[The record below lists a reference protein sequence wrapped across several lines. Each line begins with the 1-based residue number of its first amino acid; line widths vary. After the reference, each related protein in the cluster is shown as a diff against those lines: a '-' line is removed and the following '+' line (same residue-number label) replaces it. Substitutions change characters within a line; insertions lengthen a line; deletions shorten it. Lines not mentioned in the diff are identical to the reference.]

1 MAKNKLYFIGYGH
14 MAEAIYQRLDKSL
27 FKNIFLVEKDDD
39 RRISINKKKHDK
51 TQLLKSLQDI
61 KFCNSDIVILAVK
74 PNQIKSICNEIN
86 SLIIEKKDLPLV
98 ISIAAGVTTTSI
110 KDYIIQENLSHLQN
124 FLNIYRAMPN
134 LCASNGDS
142 ITGLFGSSV
151 SDITNSKNTVS
162 EIFNSVGEILWLK
175 KEADLNIV
183 TAISGSGPA
192 YIFYIMEIMIN
203 SAQELGL
210 SEKDA
215 KKLVTMTLIGSGK
228 MGLSIQNLKE
238 QISKVSSKG
247 GTTEAAIKVFEKEN
261 LGLIFNQAIEAAHAR
276 SKEISQSNE

>member
-27 FKNIFLVEKDDD
+27 FENIFLIEKDND
-39 RRISINKKKHDK
+39 RRVSIDKKKYGK
-51 TQLLKSLQDI
+51 TQLLKSLHGI
-61 KFCNSDIVILAVK
+61 KFCNSDIAILAVK
-74 PNQIKSICNEIN
+74 PNQIKLICNEIN
-86 SLIIEKKDLPLV
+86 SLIIEKKDLPEV
-98 ISIAAGVTTTSI
+98 VSIAAGVTTTSI
-110 KDYIIQENLSHLQN
+110 KNYIIKDNLSHLQN

-142 ITGLFGSSV
+142 ITGLFGSFV
-151 SDITNSKNTVS
+151 SDKSNSKNTVS
-162 EIFNSVGEILWLK
+162 EIFNSVGEILWVK
-175 KEADLNIV
+175 KESDLNIV

-192 YIFYIMEIMIN
+192 YILYIMEVMIN

-210 SEKDA
+210 SEIDA
-215 KKLVTMTLIGSGK
+215 KKLVAMTLIGSGK

-247 GTTEAAIKVFEKEN
+247 GTTEAALKVFEKEN
-261 LGLIFNQAIEAAHAR
+261 LSLIFNQAIEAAHAR

>member
-27 FKNIFLVEKDDD
+27 FENICLIEKDDD
-39 RRISINKKKHDK
+39 RRISIDKKKHGK
-51 TQLLKSLQDI
+51 TQLLKSLQGI

-86 SLIIEKKDLPLV
+86 SLMIEKKDLPVV

-162 EIFNSVGEILWLK
+162 EIFNSVGEILWVK

-215 KKLVTMTLIGSGK
+215 KKLVAMTLIGSGK

-247 GTTEAAIKVFEKEN
+247 GTTEAALKVFEKEN
-261 LGLIFNQAIEAAHAR
+261 LSLIFNQAIEAAHAR

>member
-27 FKNIFLVEKDDD
+27 FENIFLIEKDDG
-39 RRISINKKKHDK
+39 RRIDIDKKKHGK
-51 TQLLKSLQDI
+51 TQLLKSLHGI

-86 SLIIEKKDLPLV
+86 SLIIEKKDLPVV

-162 EIFNSVGEILWLK
+162 EIFNSVGEILWVK

-192 YIFYIMEIMIN
+192 YIFYIMEVMIN

-247 GTTEAAIKVFEKEN
+247 GTTEAALKVFEKEN
-261 LGLIFNQAIEAAHAR
+261 LSLIFNQAIEAAHAR

>member
-27 FKNIFLVEKDDD
+27 FENICLIEKDDD
-39 RRISINKKKHDK
+39 RRISIDKKKHGK
-51 TQLLKSLQDI
+51 TQLLKSLQGI

-86 SLIIEKKDLPLV
+86 SLIIEKKDLPVV

-110 KDYIIQENLSHLQN
+110 RDYIIQENLSHLQN

>member
-27 FKNIFLVEKDDD
+27 FENICLIEKDDD
-39 RRISINKKKHDK
+39 RRISIDKKKHGK

-86 SLIIEKKDLPLV
+86 SLIIEKKDLPVV

-151 SDITNSKNTVS
+151 SNITNSKNTVS
-162 EIFNSVGEILWLK
+162 EIFNYVGETLWVK

-192 YIFYIMEIMIN
+192 YIFYIMEIMIS

-247 GTTEAAIKVFEKEN
+247 GTTEAALKVFEKGN
-261 LGLIFNQAIEAAHAR
+261 LSLIFNQAIEAAHAR

>member
-14 MAEAIYQRLDKSL
+14 MAEAIYQRLDKTL
-27 FKNIFLVEKDDD
+27 FENICLIEKDDD
-39 RRISINKKKHDK
+39 RRISIDKKKHGK
-51 TQLLKSLQDI
+51 TQLLKSLQGI

-86 SLIIEKKDLPLV
+86 SLIIEKKDLPVV

-151 SDITNSKNTVS
+151 SEATNTKNTVS
-162 EIFNSVGEILWLK
+162 EIFSSVGEILWVK

-192 YIFYIMEIMIN
+192 YIFYIMEVMIN

-215 KKLVTMTLIGSGK
+215 KKLVAMTLIGSGK

-247 GTTEAAIKVFEKEN
+247 GTTEAALKVFEKEN

>member
-27 FKNIFLVEKDDD
+27 FENIFLIEKDDD
-39 RRISINKKKHDK
+39 RRISIDKKKHCK
-51 TQLLKSLQDI
+51 TQLLKSLHGI
-61 KFCNSDIVILAVK
+61 KFSNSDIVILAVK

-162 EIFNSVGEILWLK
+162 EIFNSVGETLWVK

-192 YIFYIMEIMIN
+192 YIFYIMEVMIN

-215 KKLVTMTLIGSGK
+215 KKLVAMTLIGSGK

-247 GTTEAAIKVFEKEN
+247 GTTEAALKVFEKEN
-261 LGLIFNQAIEAAHAR
+261 LSLIFNQAIEAAHAR

>member
-27 FKNIFLVEKDDD
+27 FENIFLIEKDDD
-39 RRISINKKKHDK
+39 RRISIDKKKHGK
-51 TQLLKSLQDI
+51 TQLLKSLQGI

-86 SLIIEKKDLPLV
+86 SLIIEKKDLPVV

-162 EIFNSVGEILWLK
+162 EIFNSVGEILWVK

-247 GTTEAAIKVFEKEN
+247 GTTEAALKVFEKEN

>member
-14 MAEAIYQRLDKSL
+14 MAKAIYQRLDKSL
-27 FKNIFLVEKDDD
+27 FKNIFLIEKDDD
-39 RRISINKKKHDK
+39 RRISIDKKKYGK
-51 TQLLKSLQDI
+51 TQLLKSLQGI

-74 PNQIKSICNEIN
+74 PNQIKSVCNEIN
-86 SLIIEKKDLPLV
+86 SLMMEKKDLPVV

-162 EIFNSVGEILWLK
+162 EIFNSVGEILWVK
-175 KEADLNIV
+175 KETDLNIV

-192 YIFYIMEIMIN
+192 YIFYIMEVMIN

-215 KKLVTMTLIGSGK
+215 KKLVAMTLIGSGK
-228 MGLSIQNLKE
+228 MGLNIQNLKE

-247 GTTEAAIKVFEKEN
+247 GTTEAALKVFEKEN
-261 LGLIFNQAIEAAHAR
+261 LSLIFNQAIKAAHAR

>member
-27 FKNIFLVEKDDD
+27 FENIFLIEKDDD
-39 RRISINKKKHDK
+39 RRISIDKKKHGK
-51 TQLLKSLQDI
+51 TQLLKSLHGI

-86 SLIIEKKDLPLV
+86 SLIIEKKDLPVV

-162 EIFNSVGEILWLK
+162 EIFNSVGEILWVK

-192 YIFYIMEIMIN
+192 YIFYIMEVMIN

-215 KKLVTMTLIGSGK
+215 KKLVAMTLIGSGK

-247 GTTEAAIKVFEKEN
+247 GTTEAALKVFEKEN
-261 LGLIFNQAIEAAHAR
+261 LSLIFNRAIEAAHAR

>member
-1 MAKNKLYFIGYGH
+1 
-14 MAEAIYQRLDKSL
+14 
-27 FKNIFLVEKDDD
+27 
-39 RRISINKKKHDK
+39 
-51 TQLLKSLQDI
+51 
-61 KFCNSDIVILAVK
+61 
-74 PNQIKSICNEIN
+74 
-86 SLIIEKKDLPLV
+86 LPVV

-124 FLNIYRAMPN
+124 FLNVYRSMPN

-142 ITGLFGSSV
+142 ITGLFESSV
-151 SDITNSKNTVS
+151 SDTTNSKDTVS
-162 EIFNSVGEILWLK
+162 EIFNSVGETLWVK

-192 YIFYIMEIMIN
+192 YIFYIMEVMIN

-215 KKLVTMTLIGSGK
+215 KKLVTLTLIGSGK

-247 GTTEAAIKVFEKEN
+247 GTTEAALKVFEKEN
-261 LGLIFNQAIEAAHAR
+261 LSLILNRAIEAAHAR

>member
-27 FKNIFLVEKDDD
+27 FENIFLIEKDDD
-39 RRISINKKKHDK
+39 RRISIDKKKHGK
-51 TQLLKSLQDI
+51 TQLLKSLQGI

-74 PNQIKSICNEIN
+74 PNQVKSICNEIN
-86 SLIIEKKDLPLV
+86 SLIIEKKDLPVV

-110 KDYIIQENLSHLQN
+110 RDYIIQENLSHLQN

-192 YIFYIMEIMIN
+192 YIFYIMEVMIN

-215 KKLVTMTLIGSGK
+215 KKLVAMTLIGSGK
-228 MGLSIQNLKE
+228 MGLSIQNLKD

>member
-27 FKNIFLVEKDDD
+27 FKNIFLIEKDDD
-39 RRISINKKKHDK
+39 RRISIDKKRHGK
-51 TQLLKSLQDI
+51 TQLLKSLQGI

-86 SLIIEKKDLPLV
+86 SLIIEKKDLPVV
-98 ISIAAGVTTTSI
+98 ISIAAGVTTISI

-162 EIFNSVGEILWLK
+162 EIFNSVGEILWVK

-203 SAQELGL
+203 SAQKLGL

-247 GTTEAAIKVFEKEN
+247 GTTEVALKVFEKEN
-261 LGLIFNQAIEAAHAR
+261 LSLIFNQAIKAAHAK

>member
-27 FKNIFLVEKDDD
+27 FENICLIEKDDD
-39 RRISINKKKHDK
+39 RRISIDKKKHGK
-51 TQLLKSLQDI
+51 TQLLKSLQGI

-86 SLIIEKKDLPLV
+86 SLIIEKKDLPVV

-162 EIFNSVGEILWLK
+162 EIFNSVGEILWVK

-247 GTTEAAIKVFEKEN
+247 GTTEAALKVFEKEN

>member
-27 FKNIFLVEKDDD
+27 FKNIFLIEKDDD
-39 RRISINKKKHDK
+39 RRISIDKKKHGK
-51 TQLLKSLQDI
+51 TQLLKSLQGI

-74 PNQIKSICNEIN
+74 PNQVKSICNEIN
-86 SLIIEKKDLPLV
+86 SLIIEKKDLPVV

-110 KDYIIQENLSHLQN
+110 RDYIIQENLSHLQN

-215 KKLVTMTLIGSGK
+215 KKLVAMTLIGSGK

>member
-27 FKNIFLVEKDDD
+27 FENICLIEKDDD
-39 RRISINKKKHDK
+39 RRISIDKKKHGK
-51 TQLLKSLQDI
+51 TQLLKSLQGI

-86 SLIIEKKDLPLV
+86 SLIIEKKDLPVV

-110 KDYIIQENLSHLQN
+110 RDYIIQENLSHLQN

-162 EIFNSVGEILWLK
+162 EIFNSVGEILWVK
-175 KEADLNIV
+175 KESDLNIV

-192 YIFYIMEIMIN
+192 YIFYIMEVMIN
-203 SAQELGL
+203 SALELGL

-215 KKLVTMTLIGSGK
+215 KKLVAMTLIGSGK

-247 GTTEAAIKVFEKEN
+247 GTTEAALKVFDKEN
-261 LGLIFNQAIEAAHAR
+261 LSLIFNQAIEAAHAR

>member
-27 FKNIFLVEKDDD
+27 FENIFLIEKDDG
-39 RRISINKKKHDK
+39 RRIDIDKKKHGK
-51 TQLLKSLQDI
+51 TQLLKSLHGI

-74 PNQIKSICNEIN
+74 PNQIKLICNEIN
-86 SLIIEKKDLPLV
+86 SLIIEKKDLPVV

-110 KDYIIQENLSHLQN
+110 KDFIIQENLSHLQN

-151 SDITNSKNTVS
+151 SDITNTKNTVS
-162 EIFNSVGEILWLK
+162 EIFSSVGEILWVK

-192 YIFYIMEIMIN
+192 YIFYIMEVMIN

-247 GTTEAAIKVFEKEN
+247 GTTEAALKVFEKEN

>member
-27 FKNIFLVEKDDD
+27 FENICLIEKDDD
-39 RRISINKKKHDK
+39 RRISIDKKKHGK
-51 TQLLKSLQDI
+51 TQLLKSLQGI

-247 GTTEAAIKVFEKEN
+247 GTTEAALKVFEKEN
-261 LGLIFNQAIEAAHAR
+261 LSLIFNQAIEAAHAR

>member
-27 FKNIFLVEKDDD
+27 FENICLIEKDDD
-39 RRISINKKKHDK
+39 RRISIDKKKHGK
-51 TQLLKSLQDI
+51 TQLLKSLQGI

-86 SLIIEKKDLPLV
+86 SLIIEKKDLPVV

-162 EIFNSVGEILWLK
+162 EIFNSVGEILWVK

>member
-27 FKNIFLVEKDDD
+27 FENICLIEKDDD
-39 RRISINKKKHDK
+39 RRISIDKKKHGK
-51 TQLLKSLQDI
+51 TQLLKSLKGI

-86 SLIIEKKDLPLV
+86 SLIIEKKDLPVV

-162 EIFNSVGEILWLK
+162 EIFNSVGEILWVK

-247 GTTEAAIKVFEKEN
+247 GTTEAALKVFEKEN
-261 LGLIFNQAIEAAHAR
+261 LSLIFNRAIEAAHAR

>member
-27 FKNIFLVEKDDD
+27 FKNIFLIEKDDD
-39 RRISINKKKHDK
+39 RRISIDKKKHGK
-51 TQLLKSLQDI
+51 TQLLKSLQGI

-86 SLIIEKKDLPLV
+86 SLIIEKKDLPVV

-162 EIFNSVGEILWLK
+162 EIFNSVGEILWVK

-247 GTTEAAIKVFEKEN
+247 GTTEAALKVFEKEN
-261 LGLIFNQAIEAAHAR
+261 LSLIFNQAIEAAHAR

>member
-27 FKNIFLVEKDDD
+27 FENICLIEKDDD
-39 RRISINKKKHDK
+39 RRISIDKKKHGK
-51 TQLLKSLQDI
+51 TQLLKSLQGI

-74 PNQIKSICNEIN
+74 PNQVKSICNEIN

-151 SDITNSKNTVS
+151 SDITISKNTVS
-162 EIFNSVGEILWLK
+162 EIFNSVGEILWVK

>member
-27 FKNIFLVEKDDD
+27 FENIFLIEKDDG
-39 RRISINKKKHDK
+39 RRISIDKKKHGK
-51 TQLLKSLQDI
+51 TQLLKNLHGI

-74 PNQIKSICNEIN
+74 PNQIKLICNEIN
-86 SLIIEKKDLPLV
+86 SLIIEKKDLPVV

-151 SDITNSKNTVS
+151 SDITNTKNTVS
-162 EIFNSVGEILWLK
+162 EIFSSVGEILWVK

-192 YIFYIMEIMIN
+192 YIFYIMEVMIN
-203 SAQELGL
+203 SAQKLGL

-247 GTTEAAIKVFEKEN
+247 GTTEAALKVFEKEN

>member
-27 FKNIFLVEKDDD
+27 FENICLIEKDDD
-39 RRISINKKKHDK
+39 RRISIDKKKDGK
-51 TQLLKSLQDI
+51 TQLLKSLHGI

-86 SLIIEKKDLPLV
+86 SLIIEKKDLPVV

-162 EIFNSVGEILWLK
+162 EIFNSVGEILWVK

-247 GTTEAAIKVFEKEN
+247 GTTEAALKVFEKEN
-261 LGLIFNQAIEAAHAR
+261 LSLIFNRAIEAAHAR

>member
-27 FKNIFLVEKDDD
+27 FENIFLIEKDDG
-39 RRISINKKKHDK
+39 RRISIDKKKHGK
-51 TQLLKSLQDI
+51 TQLLKNLHGI

-74 PNQIKSICNEIN
+74 PNQIKLICNEIN

-110 KDYIIQENLSHLQN
+110 KDFIIQENLSHLQN

-151 SDITNSKNTVS
+151 SDITNTKNTVS
-162 EIFNSVGEILWLK
+162 EIFSSVGEILWVK

-192 YIFYIMEIMIN
+192 YIFYIMEVMIY
-203 SAQELGL
+203 SAQKLGL

-215 KKLVTMTLIGSGK
+215 KKLVAMTFMGSGK
-228 MGLSIQNLKE
+228 MGLGIQNLKE
-238 QISKVSSKG
+238 EISKVSSKG
-247 GTTEAAIKVFEKEN
+247 GTTEAALKVFEKEN
-261 LGLIFNQAIEAAHAR
+261 LSLIFNQAIEAAHAR

>member
-14 MAEAIYQRLDKSL
+14 MAEAIYQKLDKSL
-27 FKNIFLVEKDDD
+27 FENICLIEKDDD
-39 RRISINKKKHDK
+39 RRISIDKKKHGK
-51 TQLLKSLQDI
+51 TQLLKSLQGI

-86 SLIIEKKDLPLV
+86 SLIIEKKDLPVV

-162 EIFNSVGEILWLK
+162 EIFNSVGEILWVK

-203 SAQELGL
+203 SAQKLGL

>member
-27 FKNIFLVEKDDD
+27 FENIFLIEKDDD
-39 RRISINKKKHDK
+39 RRISIDKKRHGK
-51 TQLLKSLQDI
+51 TQLLKSLHGI

-74 PNQIKSICNEIN
+74 PNQIKLICNEIN
-86 SLIIEKKDLPLV
+86 SLIIEKKDLPVV

-162 EIFNSVGEILWLK
+162 EIFNSVGEILWVK
-175 KEADLNIV
+175 KESDLNIV

-192 YIFYIMEIMIN
+192 YIFYIMEVMIN

-215 KKLVTMTLIGSGK
+215 KKLVAMTLIGSGK

-247 GTTEAAIKVFEKEN
+247 GTTEAALKVFEKEN

>member
-27 FKNIFLVEKDDD
+27 FKNIFLIEKDDD
-39 RRISINKKKHDK
+39 RRISIDKKKHGK
-51 TQLLKSLQDI
+51 TQLLKSLQGI

-86 SLIIEKKDLPLV
+86 SLIIEKKDLPVV

-162 EIFNSVGEILWLK
+162 EIFNSVGEILWVK

-247 GTTEAAIKVFEKEN
+247 GTTEAALKVFEKEN
-261 LGLIFNQAIEAAHAR
+261 LSLIFNRAIEAAHAR

>member
-27 FKNIFLVEKDDD
+27 FENIFLIEKDDD
-39 RRISINKKKHDK
+39 RRISIDKKKHGK
-51 TQLLKSLQDI
+51 TQLLKSLQGI

-86 SLIIEKKDLPLV
+86 SLIMGKKDLPV
-98 ISIAAGVTTTSI
+98 IISIAAGVTTTSI

-162 EIFNSVGEILWLK
+162 EIFNSVGEILWVK

-192 YIFYIMEIMIN
+192 YIFYIMEVMIN

-215 KKLVTMTLIGSGK
+215 KKLVAMTLIGSGK

-247 GTTEAAIKVFEKEN
+247 GTTEAALKVFEKEN
-261 LGLIFNQAIEAAHAR
+261 LSLIFNQAIEAAHAR

>member
-27 FKNIFLVEKDDD
+27 FENICLIEKDDD
-39 RRISINKKKHDK
+39 RRISIDKKKQGK
-51 TQLLKSLQDI
+51 TQLLKSLQGI

-74 PNQIKSICNEIN
+74 PNQVKSICNEIN
-86 SLIIEKKDLPLV
+86 SLIIEKKDLPVV

-110 KDYIIQENLSHLQN
+110 RDYIIQENLSHLQN

-215 KKLVTMTLIGSGK
+215 KKLVAMTLIGSGK
-228 MGLSIQNLKE
+228 MGLSIQNLKD

>member
-27 FKNIFLVEKDDD
+27 FENIFLIEKDDG
-39 RRISINKKKHDK
+39 RRISIDKKKHGK
-51 TQLLKSLQDI
+51 TQLLKNLHGI

-74 PNQIKSICNEIN
+74 PNQIKLICNEIN
-86 SLIIEKKDLPLV
+86 SLIIEKKDLPVV

-110 KDYIIQENLSHLQN
+110 KDFIIQENLSHLQN

-151 SDITNSKNTVS
+151 SDITNTKNTVS
-162 EIFNSVGEILWLK
+162 EIFNSVGEILWVK

-192 YIFYIMEIMIN
+192 YIFYIMEVMIN
-203 SAQELGL
+203 SAQKLGL

-247 GTTEAAIKVFEKEN
+247 GTTEAALKVFEKEN

>member
-27 FKNIFLVEKDDD
+27 FENICLIEKDDD
-39 RRISINKKKHDK
+39 RRISIDKKKQGK
-51 TQLLKSLQDI
+51 TQLLKSLQGI

-74 PNQIKSICNEIN
+74 PNQVKSICNEIN
-86 SLIIEKKDLPLV
+86 SLIIEKKDLPVV

-110 KDYIIQENLSHLQN
+110 RDYIIQENLSHLQN

-151 SDITNSKNTVS
+151 NDITNSKNTVS

-215 KKLVTMTLIGSGK
+215 KKLVAMTLIGSGK
-228 MGLSIQNLKE
+228 MGLSIQNLKD

>member
-27 FKNIFLVEKDDD
+27 FKNIFLIEKDDD
-39 RRISINKKKHDK
+39 RRISIDKKRHNK
-51 TQLLKSLQDI
+51 TQLLKSLQGI

-74 PNQIKSICNEIN
+74 PNQVKSICNEIN

-162 EIFNSVGEILWLK
+162 EIFNSVGEVLWLK

>member
-27 FKNIFLVEKDDD
+27 FENICLIEKDDD
-39 RRISINKKKHDK
+39 RRISIDKKKHGK
-51 TQLLKSLQDI
+51 TQLLKSLHGI

-86 SLIIEKKDLPLV
+86 SLIIEKKDLPVV

-162 EIFNSVGEILWLK
+162 EIFNSVGEILWVK

-192 YIFYIMEIMIN
+192 YIFYIMEVMIN

-247 GTTEAAIKVFEKEN
+247 GTTEAALKVFEKEN
-261 LGLIFNQAIEAAHAR
+261 LSLIFNRAIEAAHAR

>member
-27 FKNIFLVEKDDD
+27 FKNIFLIEKDDD
-39 RRISINKKKHDK
+39 RRISIDKKKHGK
-51 TQLLKSLQDI
+51 TQLLKSLQGI

-86 SLIIEKKDLPLV
+86 SLIIEKKDLPVV

-162 EIFNSVGEILWLK
+162 EIFNSVGEILWVK

-215 KKLVTMTLIGSGK
+215 KKLVAMTLIGSGK

-247 GTTEAAIKVFEKEN
+247 GTTEAALKVFEKEN
-261 LGLIFNQAIEAAHAR
+261 LSLIFNQAIEAAHAR

>member
-27 FKNIFLVEKDDD
+27 FENICLIEKDDD
-39 RRISINKKKHDK
+39 RRISINKKKQGK
-51 TQLLKSLQDI
+51 TQLLKSLQGI

-86 SLIIEKKDLPLV
+86 LLIIEKKDLPVV

-151 SDITNSKNTVS
+151 SDITNSKNTIS
-162 EIFNSVGEILWLK
+162 EIFNSVGEILWVK

-215 KKLVTMTLIGSGK
+215 KKLVAMTLIGSGK

-247 GTTEAAIKVFEKEN
+247 GTTEAALKVFEKEN
-261 LGLIFNQAIEAAHAR
+261 LSLIFNQAIEAAHAR

>member
-27 FKNIFLVEKDDD
+27 FENIFLIEKDDD
-39 RRISINKKKHDK
+39 RRISIDKKKHGK
-51 TQLLKSLQDI
+51 THLLKSLHGI
-61 KFCNSDIVILAVK
+61 RFCNSDIIILAVK

-86 SLIIEKKDLPLV
+86 SLIIEKKDLPVV

-151 SDITNSKNTVS
+151 SDTTNTKNTVS
-162 EIFNSVGEILWLK
+162 EIFSSVGEILWVK

-192 YIFYIMEIMIN
+192 YIFYIMEVMIN

-215 KKLVTMTLIGSGK
+215 KKLVAMTLIGSGK
-228 MGLSIQNLKE
+228 MGLSIENLKE

-247 GTTEAAIKVFEKEN
+247 GTTEAALKVFEKEN

>member
-27 FKNIFLVEKDDD
+27 FENICLIEKDDD
-39 RRISINKKKHDK
+39 RRISIDKKKHGK
-51 TQLLKSLQDI
+51 TQLLKSLQGI

-86 SLIIEKKDLPLV
+86 SLIIEKKDLPVV

-110 KDYIIQENLSHLQN
+110 RDYIIQENLSHLQN

-247 GTTEAAIKVFEKEN
+247 GTTEAALKVFEKEN
-261 LGLIFNQAIEAAHAR
+261 LSLIFNQAIEAAHAR

>member
-1 MAKNKLYFIGYGH
+1 MAKNKLYFIGYGY

-27 FKNIFLVEKDDD
+27 FENICLIEKDDD
-39 RRISINKKKHDK
+39 RRISIDKKKHGK
-51 TQLLKSLQDI
+51 TQLLKSLHGI

-74 PNQIKSICNEIN
+74 PNQIKLICNEIN
-86 SLIIEKKDLPLV
+86 LLIIEKKDLPEV

-162 EIFNSVGEILWLK
+162 EIFNSVGEILWVK

-203 SAQELGL
+203 SAQKLGL
-210 SEKDA
+210 SEQDA

-247 GTTEAAIKVFEKEN
+247 GTTEAALKVFEKEN
-261 LGLIFNQAIEAAHAR
+261 LSLIFNRAIEAAHAR